1 MPQGNAQKPFIIGS
15 IKSDAD
21 RAKLVTA
28 LAGQGKTLDD
38 VDVISMQQAEDRGLF
53 TNPQFLAYIRQM
65 GFNTP
70 QEMKATY
77 ERMERNNAEGNAMP
91 EEEGAEG

>member
-1 MPQGNAQKPFIIGS
+1 MPFGNGQQQKPFIIGS

-21 RAKLVTA
+21 REKLETA

-53 TNPQFLAYIRQM
+53 TNPQFLAYMRKM
-65 GFNTP
+65 GFNSP
-70 QEMKATY
+70 DEMKATY

-91 EEEGAEG
+91 NEAEG